1 MMTSLLPFNPFR
13 ELDRIRREMDDFF
26 DSSFISLPQNMGVD
40 IGPAVDAYKTDERL
54 VMFVEAPGLSSD
66 DIEIMTTENTLTIKG
81 EFKHPKIPDNAKALI
96 RERSYSNFSRSFKLP
111 VSIKPEEVKAT
122 YKDGIIEINI
132 PLSEKH
138 ITHSVKIDIES
149 GEDRKSITGETN

>member
-1 MMTSLLPFNPFR
+1 
-13 ELDRIRREMDDFF
+13 
-26 DSSFISLPQNMGVD
+26 
-40 IGPAVDAYKTDERL
+40 
-54 VMFVEAPGLSSD
+54 
-66 DIEIMTTENTLTIKG
+66 MTTKTLTIKG

>member
-96 RERSYSNFSRSFKLP
+96 RTQL
-111 VSIKPEEVKAT
+111 
-122 YKDGIIEINI
+122 
-132 PLSEKH
+132 
-138 ITHSVKIDIES
+138 
-149 GEDRKSITGETN
+149 

>member
-1 MMTSLLPFNPFR
+1 M
-13 ELDRIRREMDDFF
+13 IF

-54 VMFVEAPGLSSD
+54 VMFVEAPGLSD

-132 PLSEKH
+132 PLSEN
-138 ITHSVKIDIES
+138 T
-149 GEDRKSITGETN
+149 